1 MKARIPIAVAC
12 LGLAGLAVAGEYRL
26 LGTIV
31 LSPDADR
38 PSHAVFETEDG
49 RQLIVDSGQRIGGC
63 RLASV
68 SVRTAL
74 MDCAGGSISV
84 ALRSDLRA
92 TSAEPAR
99 RTAEYQ
105 VTLPREAFLVA
116 VSDRQRMASQMSL
129 EPAVRDGMMLGYRVA
144 WLDPDGDFRR
154 LGLRPEDVIVSLN
167 DVPAATPGAFMQAVN
182 GLRGQSSFHLAVERS
197 GELIGYSYLLD

>member
-1 MKARIPIAVAC
+1 MTIRVLISVAC
-12 LGLAGLAVAGEYRL
+12 LGLAGIAAADEYRL
-26 LGTIV
+26 VGTIV

-38 PSHAVFETEDG
+38 PSHAVFETPDG
-49 RQLIVDSGQRIGGC
+49 RQLIVDKGQHIGGC
-63 RLASV
+63 RLAAV
-68 SVRTAL
+68 SERTAV
-74 MDCAGGSISV
+74 MDCADGSVSV
-84 ALRSDLRA
+84 ALRSDLHVP
-92 TSAEPAR
+92 SIEPAR

-105 VTLPREAFLVA
+105 VTLPRDAFLVA

-129 EPAVRDGMMLGYRVA
+129 EPAVRDGMFRGYRVA

-182 GLRGQSSFHLAVERS
+182 GLRGQTSFHLAVERS
-197 GELIGYSYLLD
+197 GELIGFSYLLD